1 MNKRKRVALHKHRMK
16 RKKLEEKRSR
26 EKGLPV
32 RPPAGRAGAGGR
44 RERPP

>member
-1 MNKRKRVALHKHRMK
+1 MNKRKRVALRKHRIK
-16 RKKLEEKRSR
+16 GKKLEEKRRR

-44 RERPP
+44 RERSP